1 MKAAVRNA
9 PGKLAGGK
17 VLGMEAKVAVVGNL
31 GFRVDPAGVV
41 GAGCDAV
48 FAADTAVRIHRDDV
62 GFRIVVAGAVGQTF
76 TQGEST
82 HCWQE
87 TRM

>member
-9 PGKLAGGK
+9 PGKLAGGE

-31 GFRVDPAGVV
+31 GFRIDPAGVV

-48 FAADTAVRIHRDDV
+48 FAADTAVV
-62 GFRIVVAGAVGQTF
+62 FIVTMLVSGSWWQAPVGQTF

>member
-1 MKAAVRNA
+1 MKAAVRYA

-17 VLGMEAKVAVVGNL
+17 ILGMQAEVAVVGNL

-48 FAADTAVRIHRDDV
+48 FAAD
-62 GFRIVVAGAVGQTF
+62 
-76 TQGEST
+76 
-82 HCWQE
+82 
-87 TRM
+87 ML

>member
-9 PGKLAGGK
+9 PGKLAGGE
-17 VLGMEAKVAVVGNL
+17 VLGMQAKVAVVGNL
-31 GFRVDPAGVV
+31 GFWVDPAGV
-41 GAGCDAV
+41 GQAAMQYLQPTQRSV
-48 FAADTAVRIHRDDV
+48 F
-62 GFRIVVAGAVGQTF
+62 IVTMLVSGSWWQAPVGQTF

>member
-1 MKAAVRNA
+1 MKAAVRYA

-17 VLGMEAKVAVVGNL
+17 ILGMQAEVAVVGNL

-41 GAGCDAV
+41 GAGCVQYLQPTQRSV
-48 FAADTAVRIHRDDV
+48 F
-62 GFRIVVAGAVGQTF
+62 IVTMLVSGSWWQAPVGQTF